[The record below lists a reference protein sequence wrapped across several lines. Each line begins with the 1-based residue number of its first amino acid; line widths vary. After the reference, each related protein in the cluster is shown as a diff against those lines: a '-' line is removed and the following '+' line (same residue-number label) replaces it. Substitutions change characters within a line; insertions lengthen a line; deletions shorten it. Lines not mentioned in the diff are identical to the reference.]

1 MSHMQKQFILFLVLA
16 ILIAIFALTNAEVM
30 RVSLFFTSVELS
42 GSLVILFSVALGALL
57 VVVFGLFAWIKNK
70 LLIKDLNQQVKTSQR
85 HAEEL
90 LAEQKRLIAQVQDLQ
105 AELSVCQQEATAS
118 TTTKGI
124 NND

>member
-1 MSHMQKQFILFLVLA
+1 MQKQFILFLVLA